1 MRADLYTATVHE
13 ILEYTCSLGL
23 RGTGRKQTYVD
34 PEQLELP
41 DVQGE
46 QIAGT
51 NEACDFVLVG
61 EVVEVNIRVLI
72 APANLLQKHRAR
84 QLVVLN
90 KLTMQKQK
98 QGRESSCLS
107 LCK

>member
-1 MRADLYTATVHE
+1 
-13 ILEYTCSLGL
+13 LGL
-23 RGTGRKQTYVD
+23 RGTGGKQTYVD

-41 DVQGE
+41 DVQGA

-98 QGRESSCLS
+98 QGWESSCLS